1 MTMMMHGIQLTQQ
14 APTGQENSLPTPMD
28 GFVDSLMRWSFI
40 TDQPLIIDSDVVEVY
55 EVFPDTT
62 KLQLMDWLTTKN
74 IFIVL
79 DSP

>member
-40 TDQPLIIDSDVVEVY
+40 TDQPLIIDSDVVVK
-55 EVFPDTT
+55 VRFLRNFPTLKIITD
-62 KLQLMDWLTTKN
+62 LN
-74 IFIVL
+74 SIER
-79 DSP
+79 